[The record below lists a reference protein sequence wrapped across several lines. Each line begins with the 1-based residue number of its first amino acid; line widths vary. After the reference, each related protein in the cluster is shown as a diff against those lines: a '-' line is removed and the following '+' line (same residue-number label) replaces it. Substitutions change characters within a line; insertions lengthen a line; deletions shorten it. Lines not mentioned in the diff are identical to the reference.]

1 MLGGCEML
9 SRLHGTALKL
19 LAYELLLRNYPTWR
33 KRLTLVQVCFP
44 YSHSPDESSEVSRE
58 IREVVARIKAEFGDA
73 AVHYWEVGAELAKG
87 QWTVNDRLALFSIS
101 DVLLNTAMRDGL
113 NLLPFEYVFTK
124 SHLGSDGV
132 CVLSEFV
139 GCSHVLNAIIRV
151 NPFNLEQIVEQARDP
166 TSSPRHSHILTP
178 PLPHPHPAPPTCSST
193 PRSRWHPRSARPA
206 STATLPSSS
215 RTPRATWLQIA
226 VQDMRRV
233 QNTSD
238 GIEVPKTLALT
249 SFGATVQGQPLPRL
263 SAEAVA
269 RAYRG
274 AARRVILLGLDG
286 TLIQQEMVIAHLK
299 NFHDFHGLSL
309 SPPPAALHCLRALAA
324 DPANVVWVIS
334 GRTQR
339 DMESCL
345 GAISGLGLAA
355 ELGFVQSA
363 GEESGGASPGG
374 SGAARGWVQHNA
386 AAAAASDWRELAST
400 VLQWYTTR
408 TNGSYIRW
416 QTSSA
421 QWCYHNAD
429 PDFGRF
435 QARRAALSLAP
446 PPHPTPHLTPHP
458 PPLLLRRG
466 CSPSRSA
473 RSSTARASRSRTR
486 RRRGWSRC
494 ASPG

>member
-1 MLGGCEML
+1 MAPSERKA
-9 SRLHGTALKL
+9 RLD
-19 LAYELLLRNYPTWR
+19 R
-33 KRLTLVQVCFP
+33 
-44 YSHSPDESSEVSRE
+44 
-58 IREVVARIKAEFGDA
+58 DA
-73 AVHYWEVGAELAKG
+73 A
-87 QWTVNDRLALFSIS
+87 F
-101 DVLLNTAMRDGL
+101 
-113 NLLPFEYVFTK
+113 
-124 SHLGSDGV
+124 
-132 CVLSEFV
+132 
-139 GCSHVLNAIIRV
+139 
-151 NPFNLEQIVEQARDP
+151 VEQNT
-166 TSSPRHSHILTP
+166 TS
-178 PLPHPHPAPPTCSST
+178 
-193 PRSRWHPRSARPA
+193 
-206 STATLPSSS
+206 
-215 RTPRATWLQIA
+215 TWLQIA

-374 SGAARGWVQHNA
+374 SGAARGGC
-386 AAAAASDWRELAST
+386 S
-400 VLQWYTTR
+400 TTR
-408 TNGSYIRW
+408 RRRRRRTGGSSRRPCSNGTRRGR
-416 QTSSA
+416 TA
-421 QWCYHNAD
+421 RT
-429 PDFGRF
+429 FGG
-435 QARRAALSLAP
+435 RRAARSGATTTPTPTLAASRHAALPSLAP
-446 PPHPTPHLTPHP
+446 PTPDPTPDPAP
-458 PPLLLRRG
+458 DPASPSLLLRRG

>member
-1 MLGGCEML
+1 MAPSERKA
-9 SRLHGTALKL
+9 RLD
-19 LAYELLLRNYPTWR
+19 R
-33 KRLTLVQVCFP
+33 
-44 YSHSPDESSEVSRE
+44 
-58 IREVVARIKAEFGDA
+58 DA
-73 AVHYWEVGAELAKG
+73 A
-87 QWTVNDRLALFSIS
+87 F
-101 DVLLNTAMRDGL
+101 
-113 NLLPFEYVFTK
+113 
-124 SHLGSDGV
+124 
-132 CVLSEFV
+132 
-139 GCSHVLNAIIRV
+139 
-151 NPFNLEQIVEQARDP
+151 VEQNT
-166 TSSPRHSHILTP
+166 TS
-178 PLPHPHPAPPTCSST
+178 
-193 PRSRWHPRSARPA
+193 
-206 STATLPSSS
+206 
-215 RTPRATWLQIA
+215 TWLQIA

-435 QARRAALSLAP
+435 QARDAALSLAP
-446 PPHPTPHLTPHP
+446 PHTPEPHTRP
-458 PPLLLRRG
+458 
-466 CSPSRSA
+466 
-473 RSSTARASRSRTR
+473 RT
-486 RRRGWSRC
+486 
-494 ASPG
+494 

>member
-151 NPFNLEQIVEQARDP
+151 NPFNLEQIVEQLDTALAMAPSERKARLDRDAAFVEQNT
-166 TSSPRHSHILTP
+166 TS
-178 PLPHPHPAPPTCSST
+178 
-193 PRSRWHPRSARPA
+193 
-206 STATLPSSS
+206 
-215 RTPRATWLQIA
+215 TWLQIA

-299 NFHDFHGLSL
+299 NFHDFQGHSL
-309 SPPPAALHCLRALAA
+309 QPSAAALPQSYTRHCPCAPAPRACRA
-324 DPANVVWVIS
+324 PR
-334 GRTQR
+334 G
-339 DMESCL
+339 
-345 GAISGLGLAA
+345 
-355 ELGFVQSA
+355 SA
-363 GEESGGASPGG
+363 H
-374 SGAARGWVQHNA
+374 R
-386 AAAAASDWRELAST
+386 
-400 VLQWYTTR
+400 
-408 TNGSYIRW
+408 
-416 QTSSA
+416 
-421 QWCYHNAD
+421 
-429 PDFGRF
+429 
-435 QARRAALSLAP
+435 
-446 PPHPTPHLTPHP
+446 
-458 PPLLLRRG
+458 
-466 CSPSRSA
+466 
-473 RSSTARASRSRTR
+473 
-486 RRRGWSRC
+486 
-494 ASPG
+494 

>member
-1 MLGGCEML
+1 MAPSERKA
-9 SRLHGTALKL
+9 RLD
-19 LAYELLLRNYPTWR
+19 R
-33 KRLTLVQVCFP
+33 
-44 YSHSPDESSEVSRE
+44 
-58 IREVVARIKAEFGDA
+58 DA
-73 AVHYWEVGAELAKG
+73 A
-87 QWTVNDRLALFSIS
+87 F
-101 DVLLNTAMRDGL
+101 
-113 NLLPFEYVFTK
+113 
-124 SHLGSDGV
+124 
-132 CVLSEFV
+132 
-139 GCSHVLNAIIRV
+139 
-151 NPFNLEQIVEQARDP
+151 VEQNT
-166 TSSPRHSHILTP
+166 TS
-178 PLPHPHPAPPTCSST
+178 
-193 PRSRWHPRSARPA
+193 
-206 STATLPSSS
+206 
-215 RTPRATWLQIA
+215 TWLQIA

-435 QARRAALSLAP
+435 QASRAASPLP
-446 PPHPTPHLTPHP
+446 PTPDPTPDP
-458 PPLLLRRG
+458 
-466 CSPSRSA
+466 
-473 RSSTARASRSRTR
+473 
-486 RRRGWSRC
+486 
-494 ASPG
+494 ASP